1 MEFRNSLWRRRY
13 SFLQSVRGS
22 GETGCGKTR
31 VCANMKSRNPQG
43 LKLGV
48 FFGGLAAPFDFA
60 QGRLEK

>member
-1 MEFRNSLWRRRY
+1 
-13 SFLQSVRGS
+13 
-22 GETGCGKTR
+22 
-31 VCANMKSRNPQG
+31 MKSRNPQG